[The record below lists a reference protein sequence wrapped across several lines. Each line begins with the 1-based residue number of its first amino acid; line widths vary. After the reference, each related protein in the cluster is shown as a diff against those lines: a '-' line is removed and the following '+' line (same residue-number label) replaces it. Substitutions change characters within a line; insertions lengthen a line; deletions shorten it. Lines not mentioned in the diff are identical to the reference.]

1 MIQRGGQI
9 RMHSTLDN
17 KIENIKPIIAQ
28 NISLNSTIYTDEAMM
43 YKNLSKEYNHKTVN
57 HGIGEYV
64 NQDSYT
70 NTIEGVFSH
79 FKRMIIGIYH
89 HISDKH
95 IERYTDMFCYRFNTR
110 NLFESDRMEI
120 LFTMTSEKLSYK
132 RLIA

>member
-1 MIQRGGQI
+1 MIQGGGEL
-9 RMHSTLDN
+9 RMKPTLN
-17 KIENIKPIIAQ
+17 NRMETIKPIITQ
-28 NISLNSTIYTDEAMM
+28 NISLNSTIYRDEAIM

-89 HISDKH
+89 HIRDKH
-95 IERYTDMFCYRFNTR
+95 RFNTR
-110 NLFESDRMEI
+110 NLSESDRMEM
-120 LFTMTSEKLSYK
+120 LFIMTSEKLSYK
-132 RLIA
+132 TLIA